1 MAVDSAWGESKIGQ
15 MKQLQTVYRR
25 HSPNGPST
33 FAGLVVE
40 HAAGCRVRAADG
52 REYLDFASGGL
63 APLGHSHPA
72 LAQVLAEVGHRPAVS
87 SAIWPDTVELMA
99 ELATVVPGGTNR
111 RVLVCDSGREA
122 LAAAV
127 TLAQERTGRSRISY
141 LTDQRGSEVTVGA
154 DVAALVA
161 HPLDPRL
168 GAAVAVCAKVG
179 ALLIDDETRIGPG
192 LTGMMLAIE
201 SASARADLYVLGSGW
216 TGGLPFGACVT
227 GSSTLH
233 WQHREV
239 ANPLGCSLALAALR
253 SLRAGLVEQGV
264 AAATVL
270 ERALESAQLP
280 WPVFGTGLVWTVV
293 LDSGRGLAE
302 WLISDCRKHGL
313 LLCSVGDDAVGIR
326 PPLVA
331 TASEIEQ
338 AVGVLKLVSQ
348 ALGR

>member
-1 MAVDSAWGESKIGQ
+1 MGVDSAWCGSKIGQ
-15 MKQLQTVYRR
+15 MKQLQAVYRR
-25 HSPNGPST
+25 HSPNGPGT
-33 FAGLVVE
+33 FDGLFVE
-40 HAAGCRVRAADG
+40 NAVGCRVRTTDG
-52 REYLDFASGGL
+52 REYLDFASGGQ
-63 APLGHSHPA
+63 APLGHSHPV
-72 LAQVLAEVGHRPAVS
+72 LARVLAEVGHRPAVNS
-87 SAIWPDTVELMA
+87 GLWPDTVELMA

-127 TLAQERTGRSRISY
+127 ALAQERTGRSRVSY
-141 LTDQRGSEVTVGA
+141 LTDQRGSDVVVGA
-154 DVAALVA
+154 DVAALVV

-168 GAAVAVCAKVG
+168 AAAVAVCAKAG
-179 ALLIDDETRIGPG
+179 ALVIDDETRIGPG

-216 TGGLPFGACVT
+216 TGGLPFGACVS

-233 WQHREV
+233 WRHRDV
-239 ANPLGCSLALAALR
+239 TNPLGCSLALATLR

-302 WLISDCRKHGL
+302 RLISDCRKHGL
-313 LLCSVGDDAVGIR
+313 LLCAVGDDAVGIR
-326 PPLVA
+326 PPLVVTPA
-331 TASEIEQ
+331 EIEQ
-338 AVGVLKLVSQ
+338 AVDVLKLVSQ
-348 ALGR
+348 ALVG